1 MYQNNVKLNYM
12 IFYFKLYFFIT
23 TSLLNWITYL
33 ILCNLINIYI
43 IFSFWSLDSISLL
56 QPLY

>member
-12 IFYFKLYFFIT
+12 IFYFKLVP
-23 TSLLNWITYL
+23 LV
-33 ILCNLINIYI
+33 